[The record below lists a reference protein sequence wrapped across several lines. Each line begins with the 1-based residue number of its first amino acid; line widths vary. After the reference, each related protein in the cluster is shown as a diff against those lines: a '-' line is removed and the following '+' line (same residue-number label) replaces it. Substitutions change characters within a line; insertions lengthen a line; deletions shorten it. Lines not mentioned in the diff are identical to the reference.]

1 MKTGIA
7 MAGLAL
13 VALAAAWP
21 GPWPPSARVAA
32 VRLGVRVI
40 ATTAQLRRTLG
51 VEAAK
56 GALALEVE
64 PDGPAARAGLQAGD
78 VLTRVGGKPVGDAGD
93 ILDVLADRKA
103 GAEVPV
109 EYVRERAVRTAT
121 VTLAAARQRRMG
133 IGGWWF
139 PVPGEEPEDLPRA
152 WRRFRD
158 RIERELE
165 ELDERLRRLEKNP
178 EVDRTAAPSGSV
190 GRSKGRTST

>member
-51 VEAAK
+51 VDTGK
-56 GALALEVE
+56 GVLVLEVE

-78 VLTRVGGKPVGDAGD
+78 VLTRVAGKPVGDAGG
-93 ILDVLADRKA
+93 ILEVLAEWKA

-109 EYVRERAVRTAT
+109 EYVR
-121 VTLAAARQRRMG
+121 
-133 IGGWWF
+133 
-139 PVPGEEPEDLPRA
+139 
-152 WRRFRD
+152 D
-158 RIERELE
+158 R
-165 ELDERLRRLEKNP
+165 
-178 EVDRTAAPSGSV
+178 EV
-190 GRSKGRTST
+190 

>member
-13 VALAAAWP
+13 VGLAAAWP

-51 VEAAK
+51 VDTGK
-56 GALALEVE
+56 GVLVLEVE

-78 VLTRVGGKPVGDAGD
+78 VLTRVAGKPVGDAGD
-93 ILDVLADRKA
+93 ILEVLADRKA

-109 EYVRERAVRTAT
+109 EYVRDREVRTAT
-121 VTLAAARQRRMG
+121 ATLGAARQRRMG
-133 IGGWWF
+133 IRGWWF
-139 PVPGEEPEDLPRA
+139 AVPGFEEPEGFPRA
-152 WRRFRD
+152 WRRFQD
-158 RIERELE
+158 RIERELK
-165 ELDERLRRLEKNP
+165 ELD
-178 EVDRTAAPSGSV
+178 
-190 GRSKGRTST
+190 

>member
-40 ATTAQLRRTLG
+40 ATTAPLRRTLG
-51 VEAAK
+51 VDTGK

-78 VLTRVGGKPVGDAGD
+78 VLTRVAGKPVGDAGD
-93 ILDVLADRKA
+93 ILEVLADRKA

-109 EYVRERAVRTAT
+109 EYVRDREVRTAT

-133 IGGWWF
+133 IDGWWF
-139 PVPGEEPEDLPRA
+139 PEGLPRA
-152 WRRFRD
+152 WRRFQD
-158 RIERELE
+158 RIERELK
-165 ELDERLRRLEKNP
+165 ELDERLRRLEKHP
-178 EVDRTAAPSGSV
+178 EVDRTSEQRCRPVGSGPPAE
-190 GRSKGRTST
+190 GGC